1 MTTPKERQDLIEWL
15 LSHGDPVIRLRTLQ
29 EMCPGHSPAEEREA
43 ARLVEQSVDVQRLIH
58 DLPWTRTHLSLRGAG
73 QLDLGNLLLRLR
85 WLGCSAGMRSLDAQ
99 MEPFI
104 EIMGVPASV
113 LSFTHPLEMPVLGN
127 CLAYAGYCREPL
139 VRAWLKRR
147 LDALYDFCRRGSYDI
162 YIDPPEHVRRQAN
175 QRGVPVIEPAL
186 YREGELLLPTI
197 YDLYGLSAYPA
208 ERTDPDTLD
217 KIETIVAYVM
227 DPRYQQLR
235 DGFGLVLTAD
245 RRYNL
250 AGGTALLEGFVEGDV
265 TSAPRGRAKAPSA
278 EQPRIRPARLLRH
291 LAMMAPYWTSFR
303 SRWRTLHQGALEQY
317 RTPEG
322 RYLFPREY
330 LVDGAAGGF
339 VNGGYMA
346 VHLKPRD
353 EAAREQES
361 TFYVAL
367 LEDLRF
373 LWQAQLVPPPAIPWE
388 QRLTVRRLYGGSTP
402 YPLDID

>member
-1 MTTPKERQDLIEWL
+1 MTSPQERQDLIQWL
-15 LSHGDPVIRLRTLQ
+15 LSCGDPVIRLRTLQ
-29 EMCPGHSPAEEREA
+29 ELCPDHSPAEEHEA
-43 ARLVEQSVDVQRLIH
+43 ARQVEQSPEIQRLVQQI
-58 DLPWTRTHLSLRGAG
+58 PWTRTHLTLRGLG
-73 QLDLGNLLLRLR
+73 ESDLGNLLLRLR

-99 MEPFI
+99 IEPFL
-104 EIMGVPASV
+104 EVMGLPAS
-113 LSFTHPLEMPVLGN
+113 LISFAHPLEMPVLGN

-147 LDALYDFCRRGSYDI
+147 MDALYDFCRRRSYDI
-162 YIDPPEHVRRQAN
+162 YVDPPSQPRRQVN
-175 QRGVPVIEPAL
+175 QRSVPVIDPAL
-186 YREGELLLPTI
+186 YPEGELLLPTI

-208 ERTDPDTLD
+208 ERTDRHTLD

-250 AGGTALLEGFVEGDV
+250 AGGTAHLEGFVEGDV
-265 TSAPRGRAKAPSA
+265 TSGPRSRPRAQSA
-278 EQPRIRPARLLRH
+278 SQPVVRPARRLRH

-303 SRWRTLHQGALEQY
+303 SHWRTLGESALTAF

-330 LVDGAAGGF
+330 LVDGSSGGF
-339 VNGGYMA
+339 INGGYMA

-361 TFYVAL
+361 TFYMAL
-367 LEDLRF
+367 FSDLSF
-373 LWQAQLVPPPAIPWE
+373 LRRARRVPPPVVPWE
-388 QRLTVRRLYGGSTP
+388 DRLRVRRLYGGRTP
-402 YPLDID
+402 YPLDGD